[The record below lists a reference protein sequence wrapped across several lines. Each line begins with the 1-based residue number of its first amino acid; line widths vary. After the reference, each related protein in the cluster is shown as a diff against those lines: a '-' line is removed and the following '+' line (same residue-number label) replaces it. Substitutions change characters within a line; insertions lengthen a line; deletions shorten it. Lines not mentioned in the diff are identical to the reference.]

1 MSASAG
7 RSKIRKGNTKP
18 EDLDLSKLKKSL
30 EDAEEAN
37 ENDPQ
42 AIFDIYVYDDSSGK
56 AKMDKFVTLGS
67 FKNVQGTK
75 LSDIRAMLNNENG
88 LSARLYGSPF
98 CNKVGAVANE
108 DLPFTE
114 YIKSLDRGGTKSE
127 EKKEE
132 KKKKETDKQG
142 YSTQIPGADE
152 PVEESQTY
160 AVYFK
165 SRALTSEMND
175 VTKQFLKEKLE
186 LELRK
191 AEISKADKPDILTS
205 SYDHKS
211 FMAGAETFASHPTD
225 MTQGQ
230 WNTVLETN
238 SLLHA
243 SYVRLLRKGTVCK
256 VERAMYPAFQ
266 LRPRLFL
273 DFNAS
278 KDDKDIV
285 IPARHLF
292 IPRYRVE
299 DDSYVEVSENKS
311 SVASAIASSS
321 LSETAAEVAV
331 GGGAFGYSA
340 GAKGGFK
347 AEEKG
352 SESKAT
358 SEETR
363 HMTITYNFPRVV
375 LQLDEESL
383 ELTEECANALPHVTD
398 MASLTAFKA
407 RYGTFFATR
416 VELGGRLHATEDSAA
431 LGNASVSE
439 KSKAMKAA
447 ASLSFSSSWAQG
459 SASTSSASSAAKKT
473 EDRDSSLNVSMTW
486 EAKGGDTLLCNKYIV
501 SSIEE
506 VGEADDYES
515 PPAWCSTVASFYN
528 WRVVKQNKQQ
538 ENLLSIEDIITK
550 IPGHEDVKSKF
561 SRIIEGEKAKQ
572 RVVSKGTIQVRFRE
586 METGHYLALE
596 SQPSMA
602 ISELIANFVP
612 FMGCSTAAINWAR
625 ENQKQWRRVILQP
638 EPNVFNLHGMVA
650 TTNSKGRVLA
660 GGAYTLCNM
669 ENTFLEGTPFGP
681 SYQISHMHEGA
692 KETAWVFTIKPQ
704 DSLQEAQSDLEPG
717 AKVEFR

>member
-1 MSASAG
+1 
-7 RSKIRKGNTKP
+7 
-18 EDLDLSKLKKSL
+18 
-30 EDAEEAN
+30 
-37 ENDPQ
+37 
-42 AIFDIYVYDDSSGK
+42 
-56 AKMDKFVTLGS
+56 MDKFVTLGS
-67 FKNVQGTK
+67 FKNVQGTRLK
-75 LSDIRAMLNNENG
+75 DIRAMLNSENG
-88 LSARLYGSPF
+88 LSVRLQGSPF

-108 DLPFTE
+108 NLHFTE

-127 EKKEE
+127 EEKEE
-132 KKKKETDKQG
+132 ESDKQG
-142 YSTQIPGADE
+142 YSTQVPGADQ
-152 PVEESQTY
+152 PVAESQAY

-175 VTKQFLKEKLE
+175 VTKEFLKEKLE

-191 AEISKADKPDILTS
+191 AEISKVDKPDILTS
-205 SYDHKS
+205 SYDHAS
-211 FMAGAETFASHPTD
+211 FMAGAGKGAVVHPTD

-238 SLLHA
+238 ALLHA

-266 LRPRLFL
+266 LRSRLFL

-292 IPRYRVE
+292 IPRFRVE

-340 GAKGGFK
+340 GAQAGFK
-347 AEEKG
+347 AEEQG

-363 HMTITYNFPRVV
+363 HMIITYNFPRVI

-383 ELTEECANALPHVTD
+383 ELTEECANDLAHVTD
-398 MASLTAFKA
+398 MASITSFKA

-431 LGNASVSE
+431 LGKTSVSE

-447 ASLSFSSSWAQG
+447 ASLSFSSPWVQA
-459 SASTSSASSAAKKT
+459 SASASSASSSANKT
-473 EDRDSSLNVSMTW
+473 ESSESSLNVSMTW
-486 EAKGGDTLLCNKYIV
+486 EAKGGDTLLCNN
-501 SSIEE
+501 
-506 VGEADDYES
+506 

-528 WRVVKQNKQQ
+528 WRVVKQ
-538 ENLLSIEDIITK
+538 ENLLSIEDIIAK
-550 IPGHEDVKSKF
+550 IPGHEDVKNRF
-561 SRIIEGEKAKQ
+561 SRIIEGEKAKE
-572 RVVSKGTIQVRFRE
+572 RAISEATIQVRFRE
-586 METGHYLALE
+586 TETGHYLALE

-602 ISELIANFVP
+602 IANQIKLGGKGPGRV
-612 FMGCSTAAINWAR
+612 TWLK
-625 ENQKQWRRVILQP
+625 ENMKEWRRVLLQS
-638 EPNVFNLHGMVA
+638 EKYIFKLHGKI
-650 TTNSKGRVLA
+650 TTTDSKSRVLA
-660 GGAYTLCNM
+660 GGAYTICDM
-669 ENTFLEGTPFGP
+669 DGTYLEGTPFGP
-681 SYQISHMHEGA
+681 LYPVSYMHEGA
-692 KETAWVFTIKPQ
+692 KETAWIFTMNPQ
-704 DSLQEAQSDLEPG
+704 NSLQETHSDLEPK
-717 AKVEFR
+717 ASVQFRKKPPRAVR